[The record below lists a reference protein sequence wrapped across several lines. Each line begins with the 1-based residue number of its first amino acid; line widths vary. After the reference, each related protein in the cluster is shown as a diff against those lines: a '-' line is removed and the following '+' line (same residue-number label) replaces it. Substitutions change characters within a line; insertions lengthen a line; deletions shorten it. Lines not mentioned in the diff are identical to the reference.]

1 MGDNFSSQPVD
12 AFSTPLNGNHHG
24 GPGMGGGYPPAPGM
38 NQNFGGTPNMVSD
51 GFLRNS
57 NSNFGMH
64 PQREGVIINNNN
76 RTQDNYY

>member
-1 MGDNFSSQPVD
+1 
-12 AFSTPLNGNHHG
+12 
-24 GPGMGGGYPPAPGM
+24 MGGGYPPASGM